1 MAGFIGIGVIISIP
15 VHWALRLAATGGWI
29 FASVWE
35 LVVIYRGYRRYWR
48 IRLYSPGQISLQT
61 TAGDWQAAELISG
74 SIVLPVPGIPPVP
87 FSVDLTSRNA
97 WNYAIGAAVIFSSRA
112 HLSVELGFGDR
123 DHTLVNFTY
132 RF

>member
-1 MAGFIGIGVIISIP
+1 MAGLIGIGVIISIP

-74 SIVLPVPGIPPVP
+74 SIVLPGV
-87 FSVDLTSRNA
+87 A
-97 WNYAIGAAVIFSSRA
+97 WLRMRTHDGLRHRELLIGKARGDDAWRRFQVIWR
-112 HLSVELGFGDR
+112 HLGTAR
-123 DHTLVNFTY
+123 
-132 RF
+132 